1 MASPVVVVVAVVL
14 VDEVV
19 GVVVA
24 DEACCGEDIV
34 DIVADV
40 DYFDSY
46 PYYLMNEMKA
56 TIVATAAA
64 AAVDYFDLDV
74 LEENYS
80 MEIVGQ

>member
-1 MASPVVVVVAVVL
+1 MDMVVIMASPVVVVAVVL

-19 GVVVA
+19 GVVVVA

-46 PYYLMNEMKA
+46 PYYLMNE
-56 TIVATAAA
+56 TAAA